1 MLRMRKWNKNLDERE
16 NNTTVND
23 KKKAI
28 IEMKE
33 KDNPDHFITTTV
45 PISIFIVSLSLFTYQ
60 VTLTRLF
67 SAILAY
73 HYVFLTT
80 SVAILGLGIGS
91 VWAYQA
97 KERSKST
104 FGEGP
109 LLPADMLL
117 RINQWAVLLSCG
129 FITAFVLIYIRPFAG
144 SLMMCIVLGI
154 IPFVISGYL
163 YAMLFKAWPQAS
175 GKFYFA
181 DLIGGGVGSVLIVSL
196 LNQAGMFKTVILI
209 CLLPLSI
216 TFIYPLS
223 NKMLKTVE
231 CVIPIL
237 LAVCLFLP
245 MQTVNRIEIGF
256 YSLFSDSAKEY
267 GAFERAGLAPEIV
280 FSKWDSFSRTDLM
293 KLESVPD
300 SMFLILD
307 GGATAPMFEFD
318 GDIRN
323 LEKFKTDN
331 GYIPFAVGN
340 PDNVLLIGV
349 GGGLDV
355 LYALAAGVE
364 HISAVEINTAS
375 IEAVKQFGDY
385 NGHIFDRPEVTVY
398 GEDGRSFVKNAH
410 EQGARFDLIFMSI
423 VVTNTTQGAGF
434 ALSENYLYTVDA
446 MGEYL
451 DCLNDGGRI
460 AFVVHNREATD
471 KLTATAMQAL
481 VKRGVA
487 FEDSPDHLV
496 LFHKT
501 VERGGAAEVFD
512 PVIMIQKS
520 PFRED
525 ELRTLEERISAVNAT
540 PDYLPHLY
548 PEVGLQGDPKKSAP
562 ENPQEG
568 SLESSQDA
576 PQDGAQNSSQD
587 GAQNGTQDSLFES
600 PLVRVK
606 SGQIASVEEFVGSFE
621 RNAKPAMD
629 DNPYFFNFGR
639 NINTDLTRILV
650 IAAIASFLLFIPYL
664 RRKEHNQKRN
674 ERIQPP
680 LYFGLLG
687 MGYMMIETPLIQKF
701 ILYLGHPTP
710 AFSYILAAM
719 LIGSGIG
726 GFLNSRRLF
735 RKTVFGVYLPPILA
749 AAVHGS
755 LLLSLGTIFR
765 GTAGFEMPVKI
776 ALAAVIALIAGFFM
790 GMPFP
795 RGMALLGES
804 GRKDIIPLMWGINGT
819 MSVVGSVLSIIL
831 SMSFGFNIA
840 LATGAIIY
848 LSISLFIKI

>member
-1 MLRMRKWNKNLDERE
+1 MNGKLEMNM
-16 NNTTVND
+16 NTN
-23 KKKAI
+23 
-28 IEMKE
+28 E
-33 KDNPDHFITTTV
+33 KSDRSMSVTV

-60 VTLTRLF
+60 VTLTRLY

-97 KERSKST
+97 KVNSNST
-104 FGEGP
+104 FGAGL
-109 LLPADMLL
+109 LLPAEMPL
-117 RINQWAVLLSCG
+117 RINQWALLLSCG
-129 FITAFVLIYIRPFAG
+129 FVASFVLIYIRPFAG
-144 SLMMCIVLGI
+144 NLTICIVLGI
-154 IPFVISGYL
+154 IPFIISGYL

-181 DLIGGGVGSVLIVSL
+181 DLIGGGLGSVLIVSL
-196 LNQAGMFKTVILI
+196 LNQAGMFKTVVLI
-209 CLLPLSI
+209 CLLPLTI
-216 TFIYPLS
+216 TFIHPLS

-231 CVIPIL
+231 YVIPIL
-237 LAVCLFLP
+237 LAACLFLP

-267 GAFERAGLAPEIV
+267 GVFERAGLSPEIV

-293 KLESVPD
+293 RLESVPD

-318 GDIRN
+318 GDVRN

-331 GYIPFAVGN
+331 GYIPFAVGD

-364 HISAVEINTAS
+364 HILAVEINTAS
-375 IEAVKQFGDY
+375 IEAVKRFGDY

-398 GEDGRSFVKNAH
+398 GEDGRSFVKNVR
-410 EQGARFDLIFMSI
+410 EQGERFDLIFMSI

-446 MGEYL
+446 MGDYL

-460 AFVVHNREATD
+460 VFVVHNQEAID
-471 KLTATAMQAL
+471 KLTATATQAL
-481 VKRGVA
+481 VERGVA

-496 LFHKT
+496 LFHKA
-501 VERGGAAEVFD
+501 VERGGTAEVFD
-512 PVIMIQKS
+512 PVIIIQKS

-525 ELRTLEERISAVNAT
+525 EIRMLGDRISAVNAT
-540 PDYLPHLY
+540 PYYLPHLY
-548 PEVGLQGDPKKSAP
+548 QDESLVGGLRESSDEGLL
-562 ENPQEG
+562 G
-568 SLESSQDA
+568 SL
-576 PQDGAQNSSQD
+576 
-587 GAQNGTQDSLFES
+587 
-600 PLVRVK
+600 LVRVK
-606 SGQIASVEEFVGSFE
+606 SGQIASVEEFVGSFH
-621 RNAKPAMD
+621 RNAKPATD
-629 DNPYFFNFGR
+629 DNPYFFDFDR
-639 NINTDLTRILV
+639 RVNTELARILV
-650 IAAIASFLLFIPYL
+650 ITAVASFLLFIPYL
-664 RRKEHNQKRN
+664 RRKEHDLKRK
-674 ERIQPP
+674 ERLQPP

-687 MGYMMIETPLIQKF
+687 MGYMMIETPLIQKY

-719 LIGSGIG
+719 LIGSGLG
-726 GFLNSRRLF
+726 GFLSSRRLF
-735 RKTVFGVYLPPILA
+735 RKTVFGVYLPPVLA
-749 AAVHGS
+749 AAVHIS

-765 GTAGFEMPVKI
+765 DTAGFEMPVKI
-776 ALAAVIALIAGFFM
+776 ALAAVIAAVAGFFM

-795 RGMALLGES
+795 RGLALLGES
-804 GRKDIIPLMWGINGT
+804 DRKDIIPLMWGINGI

-831 SMSFGFNIA
+831 SMSFGFNLA

-848 LSISLFIKI
+848 LIVAVV